1 MSLDNVWLSYVDYRP
16 DPARPE
22 EERIVLGCILEAARP
37 GGGRSFSVAGRLELT
52 ESELHVLDGI
62 GREMLA
68 HPSEFLRQELHRV
81 IGQSGKNLPSFKEG
95 GVLGALARVHRWSF
109 HVSPP
114 RLIRLQ
120 RALSQNNL
128 QALDAAN
135 EQLLIAHLLGRE
147 VPLSRP
153 LRANQIIPHDWR
165 AQVPP
170 AWQIEH
176 SSLAAPA
183 RL

>member
-1 MSLDNVWLSYVDYRP
+1 MSLDNVWLSYVEYRP
-16 DPARPE
+16 EPARPE
-22 EERIVLGCILEAARP
+22 EERLVLGCILEARS
-37 GGGRSFSVAGRLELT
+37 GGGRLFSVAGRSELT
-52 ESELHVLDGI
+52 GPELRVLDGI
-62 GREMLA
+62 AREMLA
-68 HPSEFLRQELHRV
+68 HPAEFLRRELFRL
-81 IGQSGKNLPSFKEG
+81 IEPGRELPSFADG
-95 GVLGALARVHRWSF
+95 GVLGALSRVHRWSF
-109 HVSPP
+109 HVAPP
-114 RLIRLQ
+114 RWIRIQ
-120 RALSQNNL
+120 RALAQNNR
-128 QALDAAN
+128 QALHAAN